1 MHDAEDAADSSTAEA
16 VVDATAA
23 FFFRGISAVGVDC
36 CDSAQRKKKPP
47 LHPFDQ
53 KRVQKIEAVLLPNKG
68 PKMAGKTAPSTRY
81 LVPAGNSAPKPL
93 TVCLEH
99 FRVNLYS
106 AQRNSNRA
114 GPTAG

>member
-53 KRVQKIEAVLLPNKG
+53 KRVQKIEAVLLPKIKAKNGRKNR
-68 PKMAGKTAPSTRY
+68 PEY
-81 LVPAGNSAPKPL
+81 QVPGGTSW
-93 TVCLEH
+93 
-99 FRVNLYS
+99 
-106 AQRNSNRA
+106 
-114 GPTAG
+114 

>member
-53 KRVQKIEAVLLPNKG
+53 KRVQKIEAVLLPKIKG
-68 PKMAGKTAPSTRY
+68 QKTAPSTRY
-81 LVPAGNSAPKPL
+81 P
-93 TVCLEH
+93 
-99 FRVNLYS
+99 
-106 AQRNSNRA
+106 
-114 GPTAG
+114 GPSW